1 MKTTLKKT
9 AASKSKSIEEIKQH
23 ISQLE
28 VHLKSAV
35 QGEDTERIK
44 EINRYLKNHYAV
56 LKRIEGR

>member
-1 MKTTLKKT
+1 MKPTLKQT
-9 AASKSKSIEEIKQH
+9 AASKMKSIEKIKND